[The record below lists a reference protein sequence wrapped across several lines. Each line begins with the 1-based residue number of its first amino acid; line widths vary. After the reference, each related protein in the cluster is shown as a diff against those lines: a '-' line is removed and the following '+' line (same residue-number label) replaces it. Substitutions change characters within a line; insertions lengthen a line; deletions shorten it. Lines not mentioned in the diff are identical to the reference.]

1 MKRIHKRSA
10 INPKLTNPNILI
22 DNIFHPL
29 FKENKTF
36 VLIDGAMH
44 FMVEQNPTVSMKKFL
59 RYSLKHLL

>member
-1 MKRIHKRSA
+1 MKRRHKRPA
-10 INPKLTNPNILI
+10 INANMLI

-44 FMVEQNPTVSMKKFL
+44 FMVEQNPTVSTKKFL

>member
-1 MKRIHKRSA
+1 MKRKHKRT
-10 INPKLTNPNILI
+10 INPNRLI

-29 FKENKTF
+29 FNQNKTF

-44 FMVEQNPTVSMKKFL
+44 FMVEQNPPVSMKKFL